1 LSPPPA
7 GADFLAL
14 MGPTASGK
22 TALSLAVAER
32 LPAEIVSVDSRQV
45 YRGMDVGTAKVGRA
59 ERATVAHHGLDVV
72 DPDETYGAG
81 RFSRDARRWIEG
93 IRARGRVPL
102 LVGGTGFFLRT
113 LTDPIFREPVLETER
128 REPLRR
134 WLSEQP
140 RQTLERWVEAL
151 DPARA
156 LVASQGGPQ
165 RLARA
170 LEVALLTGR
179 PLSWWHGAAEPEG
192 EALSGVV
199 VVLELPREE
208 MDRRIDLRTDE
219 MLREGLIEEVRA
231 LLDAG
236 FGEGVPGMTGT
247 GYREIIRVVRGEWS
261 VDRAREEIR
270 LATRR
275 YARRQLTWLR
285 HQLPDDVIRVDAM
298 APLEEQ
304 VRGVL
309 SAWEEALERNGG

>member
-7 GADFLAL
+7 AADFLAL

-22 TALSLAVAER
+22 TALSMALAER

-45 YRGMDVGTAKVGRA
+45 YRGMDVGTAKVGQT
-59 ERATVAHHGLDVV
+59 ELATVPHHGLDLV
-72 DPDETYGAG
+72 DPNETYGAG
-81 RFSRDARRWIEG
+81 RFSRDARGWIEG

-113 LTDPIFREPVLETER
+113 LTDPIFREPVLEVER
-128 REPLRR
+128 RDALRR
-134 WLSEQP
+134 WLSLQP
-140 RQTLERWVEAL
+140 RQLLERWVGAL

-156 LVASQGGPQ
+156 PVASQGGPQ

-170 LEVALLTGR
+170 LEVALLSGR
-179 PLSWWHGAAEPEG
+179 PLSWWHGSAEPEG

-199 VVLELPREE
+199 VVLELPRAE

-236 FGEGVPGMTGT
+236 YGEGDPGMTGT
-247 GYREIIRVVRGEWS
+247 GYRESIRVVRGEWS
-261 VDRAREEIR
+261 LDRAREEIR

-285 HQLPDDVIRVDAM
+285 HQLPDDVTRIDAM

-309 SAWEEALERNGG
+309 AAWEQALERSGG